1 MLRSLLADAKLSHQG
16 AKHLSLAE
24 IIGNARVKATLAGYL
39 RNERVPSSLIF
50 SGPDPYHQLQFA
62 LNFAKALCCQQGGR
76 LDACDR
82 CRPCLAID
90 RGLFPDVRVLEPD
103 GQFYR
108 KGQLDELIASACQRP
123 LQGDRRVF
131 ILRDA
136 QRLNESAANAFLKT
150 LEEPPASNV
159 FILLTTNLNLIL
171 PTIQSRCQILKFLP
185 LSTHEVKLELQRR
198 GVDQEKARLMAFFNA
213 DTIED
218 LSAADW
224 GELGEKRRA
233 ILCILDRLI
242 RQSEVEDL
250 LLDLYDRSRVRET
263 FIAYFRELVNLIS
276 VLLRDI
282 MVLLVDPAGG
292 TLINS
297 DYKDKLMELAALTN
311 IDKVFFLIRKMEF
324 LLRDIQRNL
333 NARVLIL
340 EFINSYSPPPA
351 PGLRP
356 AGAGA

>member
-1 MLRSLLADAKLSHQG
+1 M
-16 AKHLSLAE
+16 SLAE
-24 IIGNARVKATLAGYL
+24 LIGNTRVKTTLSGYL

-50 SGPDPYHQLQFA
+50 AGPDPYHQLLFA
-62 LNFAKALCCQQGGR
+62 QNFAKALACQKGSGF
-76 LDACDR
+76 DACDR

-90 RGLFPDVRVLEPD
+90 RGLFPDVQVMEPD

-108 KGQLDELIASACQRP
+108 KGQLDELIASACRRP
-123 LQGDRRVF
+123 MQGEKRVF

-150 LEEPPASNV
+150 LEEPLASNV

-185 LSTHEVKLELQRR
+185 LSSHEVRLELQRR
-198 GVDQEKARLMAFFNA
+198 GVDPEKARLLAIFSA
-213 DTIED
+213 DTVED
-218 LSAADW
+218 LTRADW
-224 GELGEKRRA
+224 GELEEKRRSM
-233 ILCILDRLI
+233 LCVLERLI
-242 RQSEVEDL
+242 RQSEVEDV
-250 LLDLYDRSRVRET
+250 LLDLYDRSRVRES
-263 FIAYFRELVNLIS
+263 FIAYFREMVNLIS

-282 MVLLVDPAGG
+282 MVLMVDPAAGG
-292 TLINS
+292 TLINP
-297 DYKDKLMELAALTN
+297 DYKEKLMELAALTD

-340 EFINSYSPPPA
+340 EFINSYA
-351 PGLRP
+351 PVGMAR
-356 AGAGA
+356 GA